1 MRERRQPPV
10 LTGQIEIP
18 GLTVFSRGK
27 VRETFD
33 LGDRLLMVATDRIS
47 AYDSILPSGIPYKGI
62 VLTQLSRFWFGRT
75 AEIVPNHLISTDLST
90 LADDLDVDRDMLDGR
105 TMIVRMAERIDIECV
120 ARGYLAGSAWA
131 EYQQTGTVAG
141 LSLPSGLVESS
152 KLPEPIFTPATKSS
166 SGHDIN
172 ITFQQMVDVVGKDL
186 ATTLRETTLRVY
198 SAAESYARS
207 RGIIIADT
215 KFEFG
220 LVDGELTLIDEA
232 ITPDSSR
239 FWDAE
244 RYEPGKAQ
252 PSFDKQFVRDWLTSS
267 GWDREPPAP
276 ALPGDIVE
284 ATSQKYREAYT
295 RLTGHPLY
303 SQD

>member
-1 MRERRQPPV
+1 MSV
-10 LTGQIEIP
+10 LVDLPDIP
-18 GLTVFSRGK
+18 GLRRYSRGK

-47 AYDSILPSGIPYKGI
+47 AYDSILPTGIPNKGI
-62 VLTQLSRFWFGRT
+62 VLTQLSKFWFERIGD
-75 AEIVPNHLISTDLST
+75 IVPNHMLTTDLSSLPEAARAMEST
-90 LADDLDVDRDMLDGR
+90 LEGR
-105 TMIVRMAERIDIECV
+105 SMIVRRAERIDIECV
-120 ARGYLAGSAWA
+120 ARGYLSGSAWA
-131 EYQQTGTVAG
+131 EYRENGSVVG
-141 LSLPSGLVESS
+141 IKLPSGLTESA

-172 ITFQQMVDVVGKDL
+172 VSFEYVANQVGEDL
-186 ATTLRETTLRVY
+186 ATRLRDITLRVY
-198 SAAESYARS
+198 QAAESYAAG

-220 LVDGELTLIDEA
+220 FISGELTLIDEA
-232 ITPDSSR
+232 LTPDSSR

-244 RYEPGKAQ
+244 LYSPGKAQ

-276 ALPGDIVE
+276 ALPDDVAR
-284 ATSQKYREAYT
+284 ATSEKYMSAYE
-295 RLTGHPLY
+295 RLSGRPLFPLA
-303 SQD
+303 